1 MMEKHTIKAPSKH
14 KYHRDGTLSKA
25 EVMVIHICQSRT
37 CERRSPSLHF
47 ILFIFVYLE
56 IMLIFAAEI

>member
-1 MMEKHTIKAPSKH
+1 MMEKHTIKALPNANIIATA
-14 KYHRDGTLSKA
+14 RF
-25 EVMVIHICQSRT
+25 
-37 CERRSPSLHF
+37 RRLWFIFFEQGARCSLHF